1 MPDTMAYDVGAI
13 IAYLSADATV
23 AALVSG
29 RIWGDEMP
37 PSEAVSMPRK
47 CVIINTVGQGGYGR
61 ESRSEI
67 AVDMRMKDVRCYGET
82 PYEARRI
89 YDAVNLALKRL
100 RRHLVTPPAGL
111 GQVLLYSAV
120 KVAGPTSRREPDTE
134 WPIAFGTYNFTVADT
149 VA

>member
-1 MPDTMAYDVGAI
+1 MPDAFAHDLGAL
-13 IAYLSADATV
+13 IAYLTSDSTV
-23 AALVSG
+23 NALVSG

-37 PSEAVSMPRK
+37 SSEAVSMPRK

-67 AVDMRMKDVRCYGET
+67 AIDRRMKDVRCYGET
-82 PYEARRI
+82 PYEAERLWN
-89 YDAVNLALKRL
+89 AVNLALKRL
-100 RRHLVTPPAGL
+100 RRHLVTPPSGL

-120 KVAGPTSRREPDTE
+120 KVAGPTSRREPDSE
-134 WPIAFGTYNFTVADT
+134 WPIAFGTYNVMVADA